1 MTLRGTEF
9 QTVQPVC
16 TGVARRMD
24 EWGLLRRIQP
34 PADTVMELK
43 LIKLRVLA
51 MFSLLGT
58 WPRCSCFMRVAKVLS
73 LSYASR
79 VRELGE
85 MRLLAGILAVQTVV

>member
-16 TGVARRMD
+16 TGIARSMD
-24 EWGLLRRIQP
+24 EWGLQRRIQP

-51 MFSLLGT
+51 MFSVLGM

-73 LSYASR
+73 LSYTSR

-85 MRLLAGILAVQTVV
+85 MRLLAGILAVQAVI